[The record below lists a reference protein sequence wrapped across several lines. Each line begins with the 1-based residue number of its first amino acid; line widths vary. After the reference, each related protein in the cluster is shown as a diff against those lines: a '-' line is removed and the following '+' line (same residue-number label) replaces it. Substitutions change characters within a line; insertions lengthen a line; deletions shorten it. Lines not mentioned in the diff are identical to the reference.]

1 MRPCSAGSTAMTRP
15 VPRALGLRWQSAAI
29 ASVCAASRANM
40 NAATSGRDV
49 TEFRMRTETALATTR
64 LQSIAPLPSTIR
76 HAGHGYG
83 RSEERRGQKKA
94 PDERGL
100 SEGGN
105 AHD

>member
-1 MRPCSAGSTAMTRP
+1 
-15 VPRALGLRWQSAAI
+15 
-29 ASVCAASRANM
+29 
-40 NAATSGRDV
+40 
-49 TEFRMRTETALATTR
+49 